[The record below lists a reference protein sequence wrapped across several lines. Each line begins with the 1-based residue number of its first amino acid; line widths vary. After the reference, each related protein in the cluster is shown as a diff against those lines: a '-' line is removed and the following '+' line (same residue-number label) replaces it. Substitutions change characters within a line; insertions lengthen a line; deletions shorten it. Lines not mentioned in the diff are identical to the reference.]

1 MKGLSLQARAFLNR
15 IKHSLKNVSVL
26 FMTKFSAILKTFL
39 SYLLNRKQ
47 TSLKV
52 PLKRTYVQLIFPS
65 VFYITFVL
73 SLSFFFDSIKFKINQ
88 IILSVPLQYISN
100 IFRIAN

>member
-26 FMTKFSAILKTFL
+26 FMTKFSAILKIIF
-39 SYLLNRKQ
+39 YLLNRKQ

-73 SLSFFFDSIKFKINQ
+73 SLSLF
-88 IILSVPLQYISN
+88 LVL
-100 IFRIAN
+100 